1 MPDQFHPPPI
11 EQVLKIALSQLLEK
25 REVFNIPEKLFYH
38 PHKHKHLYTK
48 KFGQVLHNPV
58 GLAAGPH
65 TQMAQNIL
73 AGWLAGARFIE
84 LKTVQTLDEIAV
96 SKPCIDMQD
105 EGYNCEWSQELKIK
119 ESYDQYLNAWI
130 LIHIFNYELFGKTNK
145 DGDIGTIFN
154 MSVGYDLAGVKK
166 RNVQWFLKKMQNCNA
181 EKIEKIE
188 ILSQL
193 YPKIKDINIPDC
205 ISNSVTLSTMHGCP
219 PREIEHIGK
228 YLMVE
233 KKLHTTI
240 KLNPTLLGAGSV
252 RAIFRKQ
259 LEYNTR
265 IPDSAFSK
273 DPKYADAVSII
284 DSLTNTA
291 HTLDLD
297 FAVKLTNTL
306 QCINHKDVFP
316 KWEQKMYMSGK
327 GLHPIAVNLAA
338 RLQTHYEGNLNISFS
353 GGADCFN
360 TPSLL
365 KCGLNPVTICTDLL
379 KPGGYGRLAQYF
391 ENINTAFKNTNSK
404 NTDQYI
410 LSNSKSKNIKKAA
423 LEYLQIYA
431 NTTIYDD
438 TYKKTG
444 LFEPNIKTDRKLDA
458 FNCIHAPCI
467 DSCPAR
473 QDIPDY
479 MWHTANDNPVSAFK
493 SVIKTNPFPS
503 VMGMVCDHLCQIKC
517 TRINYDAPLL
527 IREIKRYV
535 AETAPEFQIDGSKI
549 KRLGIRVAIIGAG
562 PSGLSC
568 GWFLNLAGFDVDV
581 FEEKEMPGGMVSGA
595 IPGFRLTNEA
605 LQKDIE
611 SIENSGVNIHYSYKM
626 NRGVFKKLRKEYN
639 YVYIA
644 TGSHNARDLDI
655 PGIKSRGVLDPLKF
669 LHDVKAGKNI
679 HFGNNVAVIG
689 GGNTAMDAARTAYR
703 MVGKDG
709 MVTLIYR
716 RTIKEMPA
724 DRGEIEAVQEEGIN
738 ILELMAPK
746 KVNITDR
753 KVSGLECIMME
764 LKDTDQS
771 GRPKPVEMED
781 ANFSLSFDT
790 IIPAIGQE
798 LHIKFVDH
806 DLLVTKN
813 GSYQT
818 RIKDV
823 FIGGDAMRGSST
835 AINAIGDGRNVAL
848 EIVRKARIKPVNQ
861 FTNNHKEI
869 NLESL
874 KVLKA
879 TREYPPKV
887 PQTGLANRK
896 NFSLVTSSLKKEEAV
911 KEAARCLQC
920 DQYCSVCSLVCPN
933 HANYTYESEVGSYP
947 TFEIQVSEKEISIIQ
962 TGKFKVEQKYQVL
975 HLADWCNDCGN
986 CTTFCPTSGSPYK
999 DKPRVFFNKKN
1010 FLKNGN
1016 GYLVSKV
1023 GGQHQLTTKSNGGT
1037 GTFTET
1043 WDAYVYED
1051 DICSAFFNKESLEVE
1066 HIDIYDNDITDLDLT
1081 NIPEI
1086 FVIFKATKNLI

>member
-1 MPDQFHPPPI
+1 MPDQLHPPSI
-11 EQVLKIALSQLLEK
+11 EQVLKIALTQLNEK
-25 REVFNIPEKLFYH
+25 REIFNIPEKLFYD

-119 ESYDQYLNAWI
+119 DSYDQYLNAWI
-130 LIHIFNYELFGKTNK
+130 LIHIFNHKLFGKTNK

-154 MSVGYDLAGVKK
+154 MSVGYDLAGINK
-166 RNVQWFLKKMQNCNA
+166 RNVQWFLKKMQNCSA
-181 EKIEKIE
+181 EKDAKIE
-188 ILSQL
+188 MLSPL
-193 YPKIKDINIPDC
+193 YPKIKDINIPEC

-259 LEYNTR
+259 LGYNSR
-265 IPDSAFSK
+265 IPDSAFSN
-273 DPKYADAVSII
+273 DPKYADAVNII

-291 HTLDLD
+291 NTLDLA

-306 QCINHKDVFP
+306 QTINHKDIFP

-360 TPSLL
+360 TPNLL
-365 KCGLNPVTICTDLL
+365 KCGLNPVTVCTDLL

-391 ENINTAFKNTNSK
+391 ANIETSFKNTNSK
-404 NTDQYI
+404 NIDQFI
-410 LSNSKSKNIKKAA
+410 LSNSKADNINGAA

-431 NTTIYDD
+431 NSVIYSD

-444 LFEPNIKTDRKLDA
+444 LIEPNIKTDRKLDA
-458 FNCIHAPCI
+458 FNCIHAPCV
-467 DSCPAR
+467 DSCPAK

-479 MWHTANDNPVSAFK
+479 MWHTAKENPVSAFK
-493 SVIKTNPFPS
+493 SVIRTNPFPS
-503 VMGMVCDHLCQIKC
+503 VMGMVCDHLCETKC
-517 TRINYDAPLL
+517 TRINYDEPLL

-535 AETAPEFQIDGSKI
+535 ADTAPEFQIEETKI
-549 KRLGIRVAIIGAG
+549 KRLGIKVAIIGAG

-581 FEEKEMPGGMVSGA
+581 FEEKETPGGMVSGA
-595 IPGFRLTNEA
+595 IPGFRLTGEA
-605 LQKDIE
+605 LEKDIE
-611 SIENSGVNIHYSYKM
+611 RIVNSGVKIHYSYKM
-626 NRGVFKKLRKEYN
+626 NRGVFKKLRKEYD
-639 YVYIA
+639 YLYIA
-644 TGSHNARDLDI
+644 TGAHHPRDLDI
-655 PGIKSRGVLDPLKF
+655 PGIKTRGVLDPLKF
-669 LHDVKAGKNI
+669 LHDVKSGKKI
-679 HFGNNVAVIG
+679 HFGSNVAIIG

-724 DRGEIEAVQEEGIN
+724 DRGEIEAAQEEGVN

-746 KVNITDR
+746 QVNVTDR
-753 KVSGLECIMME
+753 KVSGLECVMME

-771 GRPKPVEMED
+771 GRPRPVEIEGT
-781 ANFSLSFDT
+781 NFSLSFDR

-806 DLLVTKN
+806 DQLATKN

-818 RIKDV
+818 KIKDV

-848 EIVRKARIKPVNQ
+848 EIITKARIKPTNQ
-861 FTNNHKEI
+861 FKVNHKEI
-869 NLESL
+869 DLESL

-879 TREYPPKV
+879 TRKYPPKV
-887 PQTGLANRK
+887 PQTELANRK
-896 NFSLVTSSLKKEEAV
+896 NFSLVTSSLKKEEAIN
-911 KEAARCLQC
+911 EAARCLQC
-920 DQYCSVCSLVCPN
+920 DKYCSVCSLVCPN
-933 HANYTYESEVGSYP
+933 HANYTYETEIVDFP
-947 TFEIQVSEKEISIIQ
+947 TFEIQVSDSEIGIIQ
-962 TGKFKVEQKYQVL
+962 SGEFKVEQKFQVL
-975 HLADWCNDCGN
+975 NLADWCNDCGN

-999 DKPRVFFNKKN
+999 DKPKVYFTKKN
-1010 FLKNGN
+1010 FLKNGD
-1016 GYLVSKV
+1016 GYLVSKA
-1023 GGQHQLTTKSNGGT
+1023 GGQHQLTTKSNRGT

-1043 WDAYVYED
+1043 WDTYIYED
-1051 DICSAFFNKESLEVE
+1051 DVCTAFFNKESLEIE
-1066 HIDIYDNDITDLDLT
+1066 HIDIYDDNIIDLDLT

-1086 FVIFKATKNLI
+1086 FIIFKATKNII